1 MDTKIKR
8 PNLLYIHSDQ
18 HNPAVTG
25 CYGDALVQT
34 PNLDKLAEKGI
45 VFTAAYCSSPVCV
58 ASRMSM
64 LTGRYP
70 YENEVWTNNHIL
82 DSGTPTLAH
91 AMGAA
96 GYHPVLIG
104 RMHAPG
110 PDQLHGYAERLVGD
124 HGSNYSGGGE
134 VPENLRTS
142 LQKSGPGQSAYRV
155 HDEDVIAAT
164 VDYLNQLG
172 VRKRAGQPAEPF
184 CLSVG
189 FMLPHS
195 PYVARREDYDLYRDV
210 MTLPRYPDPFA
221 DDLHPYFRW
230 WRQRCG
236 IEVVP
241 EAEILRAR
249 TAYWALV
256 ARMDAMIGEIFAA
269 LRRNNLEENTL
280 ILYTSDHG
288 DQVGEHSLWM
298 KRTFYEGSVR
308 VPALL
313 SWPGKLPEGIRCDR
327 VLSSLDLN
335 ATMLDALDAPRLLNA
350 HGRSV
355 LDLVRFEN
363 TEWEDVAFSE
373 YCTYEGCL
381 HRMIRCDEWKL
392 NYYHGQEPQLF
403 NLSEDPHELKDR
415 VHDSSCRKVR
425 ENLTARVLEGWHPQ
439 VVASK
444 MAAKRADLELI
455 RAWAGHTKPKDQ
467 FRWARQPEMDYLD

>member
-1 MDTKIKR
+1 M
-8 PNLLYIHSDQ
+8 
-18 HNPAVTG
+18 
-25 CYGDALVQT
+25 
-34 PNLDKLAEKGI
+34 
-45 VFTAAYCSSPVCV
+45 
-58 ASRMSM
+58 
-64 LTGRYP
+64 
-70 YENEVWTNNHIL
+70 
-82 DSGTPTLAH
+82 
-91 AMGAA
+91 
-96 GYHPVLIG
+96 
-104 RMHAPG
+104 PG

-142 LQKSGPGQSAYRV
+142 LQKSGPGQSAYRG

-172 VRKRAGQPAEPF
+172 VRKRAGQLAEPF

-195 PYVARREDYDLYRDV
+195 PYVVRREDYDLYRDV

-230 WRQRCG
+230 WRQQCG
-236 IEVVP
+236 MEVVP

-269 LRRNNLEENTL
+269 LRGNNLEENTL

-288 DQVGEHSLWM
+288 EQVGEHSLWM

-335 ATMLDALDAPRLLNA
+335 VTMLDALDAPRLLNA

-355 LDLVRFEN
+355 LDLVRSEN

-403 NLSEDPHELKDR
+403 NLSEDPHELKNR

-425 ENLTARVLEGWHPQ
+425 EDLTARVLEGWHPQ

-444 MAAKRADLELI
+444 MATKRTDLELI
-455 RAWAGHTKPKDQ
+455 RAWVSHTKPKDQ